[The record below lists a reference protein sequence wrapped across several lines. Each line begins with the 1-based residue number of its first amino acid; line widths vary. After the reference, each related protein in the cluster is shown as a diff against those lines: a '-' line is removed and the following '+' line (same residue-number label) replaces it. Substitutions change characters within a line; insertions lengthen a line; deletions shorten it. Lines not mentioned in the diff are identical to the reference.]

1 MVHTVTYRMAC
12 KGVYQVCNNL
22 GGKVLVLIETIIT

>member
-12 KGVYQVCNNL
+12 KGVYQVFNNL
-22 GGKVLVLIETIIT
+22 GGKILVLIETIIT

>member
-22 GGKVLVLIETIIT
+22 GDKKLVLIETIIT

>member
-22 GGKVLVLIETIIT
+22 GGKILVSTETIIT